1 MDPVPIYLPHPKS
14 SDFTSPPSTRV
25 SSSVPSAPS
34 PSPTLNCHLQLSFF
48 SAGMQFKVRDAD
60 GCDDVSLPP
69 GVTGTVGED
78 DFIVALT
85 SP

>member
-1 MDPVPIYLPHPKS
+1 MNS
-14 SDFTSPPSTRV
+14 
-25 SSSVPSAPS
+25 
-34 PSPTLNCHLQLSFF
+34 HLQLSFF

-60 GCDDVSLPP
+60 GCDNMPLSP
-69 GVTGTVGED
+69 GVAGTVGED